1 VEPSGNVVE
10 QQVVSLEDE
19 IEAEERRALAE
30 QAEADRLSAIAA
42 ELAAQSRTRLTTVAL
57 ARATLNGEQ
66 LPVLLRD
73 DEPGC
78 RESFPDWI

>member
-66 LPVLLRD
+66 LPVLLRH